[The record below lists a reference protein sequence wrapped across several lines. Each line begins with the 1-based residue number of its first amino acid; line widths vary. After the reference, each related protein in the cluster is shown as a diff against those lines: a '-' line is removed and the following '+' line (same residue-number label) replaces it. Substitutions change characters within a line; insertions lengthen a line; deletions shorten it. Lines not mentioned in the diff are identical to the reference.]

1 MIIELK
7 NVFVNPKFH
16 GERFINIKYCG
27 NKVEI
32 SDTRGNDFCEM
43 GVTKFEVTSHE
54 VLFYFVHEGK
64 IKQFL
69 SGEISDNMRTFEK
82 DFCKYDIKE
91 LMEIAEKN
99 PTINY

>member
-1 MIIELK
+1 MIIKLE
-7 NVFVNPKFH
+7 NVFCNPTFCGH
-16 GERFINIKYCG
+16 RYINIKYVANC
-27 NKVEI
+27 VEI
-32 SDTRGNDFCEM
+32 SDTKGNDICSL

-69 SGEISDNMRTFEK
+69 NGEISDNMRIFEK

-91 LMEIAEKN
+91 LMEIAEEI